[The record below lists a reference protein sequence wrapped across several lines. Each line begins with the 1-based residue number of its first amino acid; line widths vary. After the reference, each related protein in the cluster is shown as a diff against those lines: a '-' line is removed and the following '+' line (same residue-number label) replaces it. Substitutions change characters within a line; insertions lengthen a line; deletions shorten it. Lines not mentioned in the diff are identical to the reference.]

1 MKYLKEYILIVD
13 WVDIGHA
20 INTAAHATLVG
31 HKEWSGDETYDE
43 WFVNSFRKVTC
54 KVSQEEF
61 NKAKLF
67 DDYKVITESAF
78 DNKEVALIF
87 KPREDWPG
95 FFKSLRLYS

>member
-1 MKYLKEYILIVD
+1 MKYFKEYILIVD

-20 INTAAHATLVG
+20 VNTAAHAALVG
-31 HKEWSGDETYDE
+31 HKEWSDDEIYDE
-43 WFVNSFRKVTC
+43 WFVSSFRKVTC

-67 DDYKVITESAF
+67 DDHKVITESAF
-78 DNKEVALIF
+78 DNKEVALVF

-95 FFKSLRLYS
+95 FFKS